1 MRTAVSLVEAAEEVP
16 MSYSGS
22 WKMKE
27 VRELRLEKEED
38 RSREFSSD
46 AAWDFLWVR

>member
-1 MRTAVSLVEAAEEVP
+1 MSLPAVEEVDVP

-27 VRELRLEKEED
+27 VRELRFWKDDERSRLVMGEDEED
-38 RSREFSSD
+38 C
-46 AAWDFLWVR
+46 FLTR